1 MGTDKIEL
9 PKGWGIFINSG
20 ILHRFEAQCST
31 FTPNIVFSPAL
42 LAPEQSLIYEKY
54 ISPVINSQVPYEI
67 LNPNTPWNHH
77 ILELLSQIFSIQE
90 TQHDNKLHTIQLL
103 QLLDTLSNNLHT
115 VLYHNSLLP
124 DFLQFHVHHNM
135 QPLGE
140 ILGELVPHK
149 RSQFRSAKL
158 LLY

>member
-1 MGTDKIEL
+1 MEPSYPGTPLTD
-9 PKGWGIFINSG
+9 
-20 ILHRFEAQCST
+20 
-31 FTPNIVFSPAL
+31 
-42 LAPEQSLIYEKY
+42 
-54 ISPVINSQVPYEI
+54 
-67 LNPNTPWNHH
+67 
-77 ILELLSQIFSIQE
+77 FSIQE